1 MIVID
6 IDKAQRGSVL
16 IGRQGEHDFHQI
28 QFVMGQWAARY
39 PTGGVAVVY
48 ERPDGETYPVVTA
61 ARPAAVVWKP
71 NLADLSVAGAGRL
84 ECRITTEGGLGKSA
98 TIPVS
103 VAPAIGTAG
112 AVPMTPIPDW
122 TYTVADNAL
131 RAEKAAT
138 AAEAAAERVGESLPG
153 RVVLWSDENFR
164 LHTAEDVSDASNLIT
179 RDQLYALYTAGQA
192 VSVCWA
198 RSDTEIHLLP
208 TGIAFREA
216 YGTVQTVCAAS
227 DGQVTAPEF
236 YTAEYTPP
244 TG

>member
-28 QFVMGQWAARY
+28 QFVMGQWAAQH

-112 AVPMTPIPDW
+112 AVPMTPSPTGPTPW
-122 TYTVADNAL
+122 RTTPSGRKRPPRRRRRRRSGL
-131 RAEKAAT
+131 ERA
-138 AAEAAAERVGESLPG
+138 
-153 RVVLWSDENFR
+153 FR
-164 LHTAEDVSDASNLIT
+164 DGSCSGAMKT
-179 RDQLYALYTAGQA
+179 
-192 VSVCWA
+192 SVC
-198 RSDTEIHLLP
+198 
-208 TGIAFREA
+208 
-216 YGTVQTVCAAS
+216 
-227 DGQVTAPEF
+227 
-236 YTAEYTPP
+236 TPQR
-244 TG
+244 T